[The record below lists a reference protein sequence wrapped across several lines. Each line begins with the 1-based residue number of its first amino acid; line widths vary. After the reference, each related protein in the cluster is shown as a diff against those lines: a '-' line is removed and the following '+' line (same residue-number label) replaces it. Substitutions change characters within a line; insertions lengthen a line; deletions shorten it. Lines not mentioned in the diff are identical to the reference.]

1 MKQEEF
7 NNLMEEYERTHESRI
22 LQFARDLYMVGTFI
36 GVAYLIIKH
45 LI

>member
-7 NNLMEEYERTHESRI
+7 NNLMEEYERTHESWI
-22 LQFARDLYMVGTFI
+22 LQFARDVYMVGTLL
-36 GVAYLIIKH
+36 GVAYLIFKT

>member
-7 NNLMEEYERTHESRI
+7 NNLMEEYERTHESLI
-22 LQFARDLYMVGTFI
+22 LQFARDVYMVGTLL
-36 GVAYLIIKH
+36 GVAYLIFKH